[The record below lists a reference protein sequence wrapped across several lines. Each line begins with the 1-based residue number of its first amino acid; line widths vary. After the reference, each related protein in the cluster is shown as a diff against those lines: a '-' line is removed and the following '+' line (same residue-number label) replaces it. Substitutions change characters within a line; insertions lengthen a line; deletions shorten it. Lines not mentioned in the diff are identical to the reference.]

1 MVGRSLDVHLEPVK
15 LKLLLASFVGKQE
28 QVPPPYAAKKIGG
41 KRMYQLARAGIGFQP
56 RPVTVVVRR
65 IELLTVEKDRAWL
78 EVEAESGTYI
88 RSLAH
93 DVGQRLGF
101 GAHLEELRRTRVE
114 PFSVEQALTLEA
126 LSEPG
131 RLEEAILGPSEALSQ
146 LPALHMGAEEA
157 ERIRHGRAVQAAQED
172 EASSELGAGQHCR
185 MLGPQGVFLA
195 VGVVDDEGRRIR
207 PVVVLG

>member
-1 MVGRSLDVHLEPVK
+1 LESDRLKSLLG
-15 LKLLLASFVGKQE
+15 SFVGTQE

-41 KRMYQLARAGIGFQP
+41 KRMYQLARAGIAFQP
-56 RPVTVVVRR
+56 RPTTVVIRR
-65 IELLTVEKDRAWL
+65 ISLLTVEKDRAWV

-93 DVGQRLGF
+93 DVGQKLGP

-114 PFSVEQALTLEA
+114 PFSVEQAFTLEA

-131 RLEEAILGPSEALSQ
+131 RLKAAVLGPSEALCR
-146 LPALHMGAEEA
+146 LPALHVGNEEA
-157 ERIRHGRAVQAAQED
+157 ECVKHGRAVR
-172 EASSELGAGQHCR
+172 ASLRGEEPPELGAGQTCR
-185 MLGPQGVFLA
+185 MLGPKGVFLA
-195 VGVVDDEGRRIR
+195 VGVVDDDGQQIR